1 MANFHTFL
9 IIQLE
14 TKPIKIKILFTI
26 PNFDTAGSGKALLNI
41 ALRLDREKFEP
52 HIACLHN
59 KGEFFKVVKESNIPI
74 HIFNYMSSMKPR
86 LKGIIDCFRI
96 AKKFR
101 EIAPQIIHSF
111 NYSSDYSEALS
122 AKIARIPW
130 IYTKKNMS
138 WNGSSANAWRL
149 RTYLSSHIIVQNKDM
164 INQFFINKKNITLV
178 QRGVNIDEF
187 KKDDNSRII
196 KKELGISKTK
206 KILLTVANLVPVKG
220 IEVLIH
226 AFQKFRISN
235 QQTFLIIVGDDKN
248 KYASHLKKVV
258 KKHNLNNKVFFTGK
272 RYDINSI
279 YNAADIFV
287 LPTLLVGE
295 GCPVALLE
303 AMSTGTPVI
312 ASNVSGS
319 RDILE
324 NFQDLL
330 FEPGNAKDLL
340 KKIKTL
346 FILDD
351 DEMSNLGLVMRK
363 HIKKNY
369 DIKYEVI
376 KTENIYKDIFFG

>member
-14 TKPIKIKILFTI
+14 AKLIKIKILFTI

-41 ALRLDREKFEP
+41 AIRLDREKFEP

-74 HIFNYMSSMKPR
+74 HIFNYMNPMKPR
-86 LKGIIDCFRI
+86 IKGIIGCFRI

-138 WNGSSANAWRL
+138 WSGSSVNAWRS
-149 RTYLSSHIIVQNKDM
+149 RTYLATHIIAQNKDM
-164 INQFFINKKNITLV
+164 INQFFINKKNVTLV
-178 QRGVNIDEF
+178 QRGINTNEF

-226 AFQKFRISN
+226 AFQKFIISN
-235 QQTFLIIVGDDKN
+235 QQSYLIIVGDDKN
-248 KYASHLKKVV
+248 KYASYLKKVV
-258 KKHNLNNKVFFTGK
+258 KW
-272 RYDINSI
+272 ICS
-279 YNAADIFV
+279 
-287 LPTLLVGE
+287 
-295 GCPVALLE
+295 
-303 AMSTGTPVI
+303 
-312 ASNVSGS
+312 
-319 RDILE
+319 
-324 NFQDLL
+324 
-330 FEPGNAKDLL
+330 
-340 KKIKTL
+340 
-346 FILDD
+346 
-351 DEMSNLGLVMRK
+351 
-363 HIKKNY
+363 
-369 DIKYEVI
+369 
-376 KTENIYKDIFFG
+376 

>member
-187 KKDDNSRII
+187 KKDNNSKII
-196 KKELGISKTK
+196 KKELGISKTN

-258 KKHNLNNKVFFTGK
+258 KKHNLNNKVLFTGK
-272 RYDINSI
+272 RYDINRI
-279 YNAADIFV
+279 YNASDIFV
-287 LPTLLVGE
+287 SPTLLVGE

>member
-1 MANFHTFL
+1 MEA
-9 IIQLE
+9 E
-14 TKPIKIKILFTI
+14 PIKIKILFTI

-41 ALRLDREKFEP
+41 ATGLDREKFEP

-59 KGEFFKVVKESNIPI
+59 RGEFFKVVEESNIPI
-74 HIFNYMSSMKPR
+74 HIFNFMSPMKPR
-86 LKGIIDCFRI
+86 LKGLRGCFRI
-96 AKKFR
+96 AKKLR

-138 WNGSSANAWRL
+138 WSGSSANAWRC
-149 RTYLSSHIIVQNKDM
+149 RTFLATHIIAQNKDM
-164 INQFFINKKNITLV
+164 INQFFIKKKNVTLV
-178 QRGVNIDEF
+178 QRGINTNEF
-187 KKDDNSRII
+187 KKDDNSKII
-196 KKELGISKTK
+196 RKELGISKTK
-206 KILLTVANLVPVKG
+206 KILLTVANLAPVKG

-226 AFQKFRISN
+226 AFQKFIISN
-235 QQTFLIIVGDDKN
+235 QQSYLIIVGDDKSE
-248 KYASHLKKVV
+248 YASYLKKVV
-258 KKHNLNNKVFFTGK
+258 KKHNLNDKVIFTGK
-272 RYDINSI
+272 RYDINSF

-287 LPTLLVGE
+287 LPTLLIGE
-295 GCPVALLE
+295 GCPVSLLE
-303 AMSTGTPVI
+303 AMSTNTPVI

-324 NFQDLL
+324 NFQDWL
-330 FEPGNAKDLL
+330 FEPGNTKDLL

-346 FILDD
+346 FILNNDK
-351 DEMSNLGLVMRK
+351 MSTLGLVMRN

-376 KTENIYKDIFFG
+376 KTENIYEDIFHG